1 MKNELL
7 SMIEYL
13 EKDRSLDKG
22 TVASVVEQ
30 AIETAARKI
39 GNMPPGIRVQLD
51 MENGAINAYSDVL
64 VIADDEEIPEV
75 EETEESEELE
85 AEAELTIPSWH
96 LSKVLEYVP
105 TAQEG
110 QVIRIPLDIDMFGRI
125 SAQTAKQVILQRL
138 RDAEREKVL
147 NEYTNKI
154 GDLINGMVSRRE
166 RGNLII
172 DIERTEAIL
181 PRTEQSPA
189 ERYKPGDRVR
199 AVVIDVRD
207 TEDDHV
213 PRVILSRATTGLVR
227 RLFEIEVPEIYD
239 GFVEIKNIAREAGYR
254 TKISVVSHD
263 TKIDSVG
270 ACVGIRGSR
279 VRNIV
284 QELNGERVDIVR
296 WSDSVEEYVTNA
308 LNPVE
313 LVQVFA
319 DPETERILVVVP
331 DDQIS
336 LAIGKSGQNI
346 RLTSKL
352 LGWKVDVVKETE
364 ANRVA
369 SEHGVDISEESVDDA
384 KSIFE
389 PLPGSPDDSA
399 KKSNVATGKSSSIFA
414 TDEEFEATKADIDS
428 KTLKEVKGISKK
440 QAESFEAAGIK
451 TISSLFAADK
461 ETLLAIP
468 GIGEKTLEKIINAA
482 KADK

>member
-7 SMIEYL
+7 TMIELL

-22 TVASVVEQ
+22 TVVSVVEQ

-39 GNMPPGIRVQLD
+39 DKLPPGVRVHLD
-51 MENGAINAYSDVL
+51 PENGNINAYSDVL
-64 VIADDEEIPEV
+64 VIADDEEIPE
-75 EETEESEELE
+75 EDISEDSDSD
-85 AEAELTIPSWH
+85 AEFDTTLTVPSWH
-96 LSKVLEYVP
+96 LSKVQKYVL
-105 TAQEG
+105 TAEPG
-110 QVIRIPLDIDMFGRI
+110 QVIRIPLDIDTFGRI

-138 RDAEREKVL
+138 RDAEREKIL
-147 NEYTNKI
+147 NEYSNKI
-154 GDLINGMVSRRE
+154 GDLINGMVSRHE
-166 RGNLII
+166 RGNLVI
-172 DIERTEAIL
+172 DIERTEALL
-181 PRTEQSPA
+181 PRAEQSSS
-189 ERYKPGDRVR
+189 ERYKPGDRLR

-207 TEDDHV
+207 TEEDHV

-254 TKISVVSHD
+254 TKVSVVSHD
-263 TKIDSVG
+263 PKIDSVG

-284 QELNGERVDIVR
+284 QELNGERIDIVR

-308 LNPVE
+308 LSPVE

-336 LAIGKSGQNI
+336 LTIGKSGQNI

-352 LGWKVDVVKETE
+352 LGWKVDVVKESE

-369 SEHGVDISEESVDDA
+369 TEHGVDISVEEESN
-384 KSIFE
+384 SIFDE
-389 PLPGSPDDSA
+389 
-399 KKSNVATGKSSSIFA
+399 KTSSTTTTTQKTTAVNDKGTSIFA
-414 TDEEFEATKADIDS
+414 SDEEFA
-428 KTLKEVKGISKK
+428 EVKAASTSKRLNEVTGITTK
-440 QAESFEAAGIK
+440 QAEAFEASGIN
-451 TISSLFAADK
+451 TIHDLLTTDDK
-461 ETLLAIP
+461 ILLSIP
-468 GIGEKTLEKIINAA
+468 GIGEKTLEKIIKTARA
-482 KADK
+482 GE

>member
-7 SMIEYL
+7 AMIELL

-30 AIETAARKI
+30 AIETAARRI
-39 GNMPPGIRVQLD
+39 DSIPPGVRVQLNT
-51 MENGAINAYSDVL
+51 ETGTIKAYSDIL
-64 VIADDEEIPEV
+64 VIADDEEIPEEDISEEPEV
-75 EETEESEELE
+75 EEEFTV
-85 AEAELTIPSWH
+85 PSWH
-96 LSKVLEYVP
+96 LSKVLKYVP
-105 TAQEG
+105 TAEPG
-110 QVIRIPLDIDMFGRI
+110 QTLRIPLDIDTFGRI

-138 RDAEREKVL
+138 RDAEREKIL
-147 NEYTNKI
+147 NEYSNKI
-154 GDLINGMVSRRE
+154 GDLINGMVSRHE
-166 RGNLII
+166 RGNLVI
-172 DIERTEAIL
+172 DIERTEALL
-181 PRTEQSPA
+181 PRAEQSPS
-189 ERYKPGDRVR
+189 ERYKPGERLR

-207 TEDDHV
+207 TEEDHV

-254 TKISVVSHD
+254 TKVSVVSHD
-263 TKIDSVG
+263 SKIDSVG

-284 QELNGERVDIVR
+284 QELNGERIDIVR
-296 WSDSVEEYVTNA
+296 WSDSVEEYVANA
-308 LNPVE
+308 LSPVE

-369 SEHGVDISEESVDDA
+369 TEHGVDISSESEA
-384 KSIFE
+384 ESIFE
-389 PLPGSPDDSA
+389 A
-399 KKSNVATGKSSSIFA
+399 ETESSDVSDIKPSLTLKDGGSIFA
-414 TDEEFEATKADIDS
+414 SDDEFEAVKAATVS
-428 KTLKEVKGISKK
+428 KGLNEVTWLTAKQVEVLKG
-440 QAESFEAAGIK
+440 AGIE
-451 TISSLFAADK
+451 TVNSLLTA
-461 ETLLAIP
+461 EEGILLGLS
-468 GIGEKTLEKIINAA
+468 GIGEKTLKKILESAS
-482 KADK
+482 ADE

>member
-7 SMIEYL
+7 TMIELL

-22 TVASVVEQ
+22 TVVSVVEQ

-39 GNMPPGIRVQLD
+39 DKLPPGVRVHLD
-51 MENGAINAYSDVL
+51 PENGNINAYSDVL
-64 VIADDEEIPEV
+64 VIADDEEIPE
-75 EETEESEELE
+75 EDISEDSDSD
-85 AEAELTIPSWH
+85 AEFDTTLTVPSWH
-96 LSKVLEYVP
+96 LSKVQKYVS
-105 TAQEG
+105 TAEPG
-110 QVIRIPLDIDMFGRI
+110 QVIRIPLDIDTFGRI

-138 RDAEREKVL
+138 RDAEREKIL
-147 NEYTNKI
+147 NEYSNKI
-154 GDLINGMVSRRE
+154 GDLINGMVSRHE
-166 RGNLII
+166 RGNLVI
-172 DIERTEAIL
+172 DIERTEALL
-181 PRTEQSPA
+181 PRAEQSSS
-189 ERYKPGDRVR
+189 ERYKPGDRLR

-207 TEDDHV
+207 TEEDHV

-254 TKISVVSHD
+254 TKVSVVSHD
-263 TKIDSVG
+263 PKIDSVG

-284 QELNGERVDIVR
+284 QELNGERIDIVR

-308 LNPVE
+308 LSPVE

-352 LGWKVDVVKETE
+352 LGWKVDVVKESE

-369 SEHGVDISEESVDDA
+369 TEHGVDISVEEESN
-384 KSIFE
+384 SIFDE
-389 PLPGSPDDSA
+389 
-399 KKSNVATGKSSSIFA
+399 KTSSTTTTTQKTTAVNDKGTSIFA
-414 TDEEFEATKADIDS
+414 SDEEFA
-428 KTLKEVKGISKK
+428 EVKAASTSKRLNEVTGITTK
-440 QAESFEAAGIK
+440 QAEAFEASGIN
-451 TISSLFAADK
+451 TIHDLLTTDDK
-461 ETLLAIP
+461 ILLSIP
-468 GIGEKTLEKIINAA
+468 GIGEKTLEKIIKTARA
-482 KADK
+482 GE

>member
-7 SMIEYL
+7 TMIELL

-22 TVASVVEQ
+22 TVISVVEQ

-39 GNMPPGIRVQLD
+39 DSLPPGVRVHLD
-51 MENGAINAYSDVL
+51 TESGNINAYSDVL
-64 VIADDEEIPEV
+64 VIADDEEIPE
-75 EETEESEELE
+75 EDNSEDSEFD
-85 AEAELTIPSWH
+85 ATLTVPSWH
-96 LSKVLEYVP
+96 LSKVKKYSP
-105 TAQEG
+105 TAEPG
-110 QVIRIPLDIDMFGRI
+110 QVIRIPLDIDTFGRI

-138 RDAEREKVL
+138 RDAEREKIL
-147 NEYTNKI
+147 NEYSNKI
-154 GDLINGMVSRRE
+154 GDLINGMVSRHE
-166 RGNLII
+166 RGNLVI
-172 DIERTEAIL
+172 DIERTEALL
-181 PRTEQSPA
+181 PRAEQSSS
-189 ERYKPGDRVR
+189 ERYKPGDRLR

-207 TEDDHV
+207 TEEDHI

-254 TKISVVSHD
+254 TKVSVVSHD
-263 TKIDSVG
+263 SKIDSVG

-284 QELNGERVDIVR
+284 QELNGERIDIVR
-296 WSDSVEEYVTNA
+296 WSDSIEEYVTNA
-308 LNPVE
+308 LSPVE

-352 LGWKVDVVKETE
+352 LGWKVDVVKESE

-369 SEHGVDISEESVDDA
+369 SEHGVDISVEEESD
-384 KSIFE
+384 SIF
-389 PLPGSPDDSA
+389 DSSSDFTA
-399 KKSNVATGKSSSIFA
+399 TTKSKTAAVNESGSSIFA
-414 TDEEFEATKADIDS
+414 TDEEFEVAKAAS
-428 KTLKEVKGISKK
+428 TSKK
-440 QAESFEAAGIK
+440 LNEIDGITSKQVEAFETAGII
-451 TISSLFAADK
+451 TAHDLLTAEK
-461 ETLLAIP
+461 ETLLSIP
-468 GIGEKTLEKIINAA
+468 GIGEKTLEKIIETVTAA
-482 KADK
+482 E

>member
-7 SMIEYL
+7 AMIELL

-30 AIETAARKI
+30 AIETAARRI
-39 GNMPPGIRVQLD
+39 DSIPPGVRVHLDVETGTIR
-51 MENGAINAYSDVL
+51 AYSDVL
-64 VIADDEEIPEV
+64 VIADDEEIPEEDIS
-75 EETEESEELE
+75 EETENENEF
-85 AEAELTIPSWH
+85 EAELTVPSWH
-96 LSKVLEYVP
+96 LSKVLKYVP
-105 TAQEG
+105 TAEPG
-110 QVIRIPLDIDMFGRI
+110 QTLRIPLDIDTFGRI

-138 RDAEREKVL
+138 RDAEREKIL
-147 NEYTNKI
+147 NEYSNKI
-154 GDLINGMVSRRE
+154 GDLINGMVSRHE
-166 RGNLII
+166 RGNLVI
-172 DIERTEAIL
+172 DIERTEALL
-181 PRTEQSPA
+181 PRSEQSPS
-189 ERYKPGDRVR
+189 ERYKPGERLR

-207 TEDDHV
+207 TEEDHV
-213 PRVILSRATTGLVR
+213 PRVILSRSTTGLVR

-254 TKISVVSHD
+254 TKVSVVSHD
-263 TKIDSVG
+263 SKIDSVG
-270 ACVGIRGSR
+270 ACVGIRGTR

-284 QELNGERVDIVR
+284 QELNGERIDIVR

-308 LNPVE
+308 LSPVE

-369 SEHGVDISEESVDDA
+369 SEHGVDISSEKESD
-384 KSIFE
+384 SIFE
-389 PLPGSPDDSA
+389 PASDSPDDSVIKPSLAA
-399 KKSNVATGKSSSIFA
+399 KESGSIFA
-414 TDEEFEATKADIDS
+414 SDEEFEAVKAA
-428 KTLKEVKGISKK
+428 TASKK
-440 QAESFEAAGIK
+440 LNEVTWLTAKQAKVIEESGIK
-451 TISSLFAADK
+451 TVNDLLSAEE
-461 ETLLAIP
+461 ETLLALP
-468 GIGEKTLEKIINAA
+468 GIGEKTLKKILESA
-482 KADK
+482 KSDE

>member
-7 SMIEYL
+7 TMIELL

-22 TVASVVEQ
+22 TVVSVIEQ

-39 GNMPPGIRVQLD
+39 DSLPPGVRVQLD
-51 MENGAINAYSDVL
+51 TDTGKIKAYSDII
-64 VIADDEEIPEV
+64 VIADDEEIPE
-75 EETEESEELE
+75 EPEPESEESVIT
-85 AEAELTIPSWH
+85 LTIPSWH
-96 LSKVLEYVP
+96 LSKVLKYNQ
-105 TAQEG
+105 TAEVG
-110 QVIRIPLDIDMFGRI
+110 QTLRIPLDIDTFGRI

-138 RDAEREKVL
+138 RDAEREKIL
-147 NEYTNKI
+147 NEYSNKI
-154 GDLINGMVSRRE
+154 GDLINGMVSRHE
-166 RGNLII
+166 RGNLVI
-172 DIERTEAIL
+172 DIERTEALL
-181 PRTEQSPA
+181 PRAEQSSS
-189 ERYKPGDRVR
+189 ERYKAGERLR

-207 TEDDHV
+207 TEEDHI

-254 TKISVVSHD
+254 TKVSVVSHD
-263 TKIDSVG
+263 PKIDSVG

-284 QELNGERVDIVR
+284 QELNGERIDIVR
-296 WSDSVEEYVTNA
+296 WSDSVEEYVANA
-308 LNPVE
+308 LSPVE

-352 LGWKVDVVKETE
+352 LGWKVDVVKESE

-369 SEHGVDISEESVDDA
+369 TEHGVDISTEEETD
-384 KSIFE
+384 SIFE
-389 PLPGSPDDSA
+389 PTPDSDVSENN
-399 KKSNVATGKSSSIFA
+399 SQEISGKGKSIFA
-414 TDEEFEATKADIDS
+414 SDEEFEAVKAAS
-428 KTLKEVKGISKK
+428 ISKK
-440 QAESFEAAGIK
+440 LNEVSGITSKQAEEFEAAGIK
-451 TISSLFAADK
+451 TVNDLLSADS
-461 ETLLAIP
+461 ETLLSIP
-468 GIGEKTLEKIINAA
+468 GIGEKTLEKIIEASKAA
-482 KADK
+482 E

>member
-7 SMIEYL
+7 TMIELL

-22 TVASVVEQ
+22 TVVSVIEQ

-39 GNMPPGIRVQLD
+39 DSLPPGVRVQLD
-51 MENGAINAYSDVL
+51 TDTGKIKAYSDII
-64 VIADDEEIPEV
+64 VIADDEEIPD
-75 EETEESEELE
+75 EEESDESEESVIP
-85 AEAELTIPSWH
+85 LTIPSWH
-96 LSKVLEYVP
+96 LSKVLKYNK
-105 TAQEG
+105 TAEVG
-110 QVIRIPLDIDMFGRI
+110 QTIRIPLDIDTFGRI

-138 RDAEREKVL
+138 RDAEREKIL
-147 NEYTNKI
+147 NEYSNKI
-154 GDLINGMVSRRE
+154 GDLINGMVSRHE
-166 RGNLII
+166 RGNLVI
-172 DIERTEAIL
+172 DIERTEALL
-181 PRTEQSPA
+181 PRSEQSSS
-189 ERYKPGDRVR
+189 ERYKPGERLR

-207 TEDDHV
+207 TEEDHI

-254 TKISVVSHD
+254 TKVSVVSHD
-263 TKIDSVG
+263 SKIDSVG

-284 QELNGERVDIVR
+284 QELNGERIDIVR
-296 WSDSVEEYVTNA
+296 WSDSVEEYVANA
-308 LNPVE
+308 LSPVE

-352 LGWKVDVVKETE
+352 LGWKVDVVKESE

-369 SEHGVDISEESVDDA
+369 TEHGVDISTEEESN
-384 KSIFE
+384 SIFE
-389 PLPGSPDDSA
+389 STSNSDISENKSQGSPE
-399 KKSNVATGKSSSIFA
+399 KGKSIFA
-414 TDEEFEATKADIDS
+414 TDEEFEAVKAASTS
-428 KTLKEVKGISKK
+428 KSLNEISGITSK
-440 QAESFEAAGIK
+440 QAETFETAGI
-451 TISSLFAADK
+451 SSVNDLLTADR
-461 ETLLAIP
+461 ETLLSIP
-468 GIGEKTLEKIINAA
+468 GIGEKTLEKIIEAA
-482 KADK
+482 KSAE

>member
-7 SMIEYL
+7 TMIELL

-22 TVASVVEQ
+22 TVVSVVEQ
-30 AIETAARKI
+30 AIETAARRI
-39 GNMPPGIRVQLD
+39 DNIPPGVRVQVD
-51 MENGAINAYSDVL
+51 TENGSIKAYSDVL
-64 VIADDEEIPEV
+64 VIPDDEEIS
-75 EETEESEELE
+75 EEDKSEESEVDL
-85 AEAELTIPSWH
+85 ELTIPSWH
-96 LSKVLEYVP
+96 LSKVLKYVP
-105 TAQEG
+105 TAEAG
-110 QVIRIPLDIDMFGRI
+110 QVIRIPLDIDSFGRI

-138 RDAEREKVL
+138 RDAEREKIL
-147 NEYTNKI
+147 NEYSNKI
-154 GDLINGMVSRRE
+154 GDLINGMVSRHE
-166 RGNLII
+166 RGNLVV
-172 DIERTEAIL
+172 DIERTEALL
-181 PRTEQSPA
+181 PRAEQSPS
-189 ERYKPGDRVR
+189 ERYKPGDRLR

-207 TEDDHV
+207 TEEEHI

-254 TKISVVSHD
+254 TKVSVVSHD

-284 QELNGERVDIVR
+284 QELNGERIDIVR

-308 LNPVE
+308 LSPVE

-369 SEHGVDISEESVDDA
+369 SEHGVDITTKEKSE
-384 KSIFE
+384 SIFE
-389 PLPGSPDDSA
+389 ST
-399 KKSNVATGKSSSIFA
+399 SNSVSKPSLTLKEGGSIFA
-414 TDEEFEATKADIDS
+414 SDDEFEAVKAAS
-428 KTLKEVKGISKK
+428 KSKRLIEVSWLTANQIE
-440 QAESFEAAGIK
+440 AFESIGIK
-451 TISSLFAADK
+451 TVNDILTSEK
-461 ETLLAIP
+461 ETLLAVP
-468 GIGEKTLEKIINAA
+468 GIGEKTLEKILTSA
-482 KADK
+482 KADE